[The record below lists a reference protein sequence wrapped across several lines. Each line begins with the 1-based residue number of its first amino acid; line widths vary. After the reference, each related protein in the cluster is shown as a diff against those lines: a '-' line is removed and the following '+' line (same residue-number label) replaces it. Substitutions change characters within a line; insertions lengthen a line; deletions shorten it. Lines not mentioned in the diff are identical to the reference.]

1 MTSTPPPH
9 RSSSASDARA
19 ASPEGSGFD
28 PRRLS
33 EAARI
38 RAAADNELPAD
49 AVPAGEHAAKQI
61 DFERALR
68 DSVGRSMGDA
78 QAPEALRAR
87 VLALMAQQPDEQEHA
102 AVHRHG
108 AHERGREVDPGRAA
122 AGRRPRSMRWAIAAA
137 MVALVGG
144 VAVSQRWL
152 ATPGVPLSSERASL
166 LISFMSEEHKACADF
181 GPLFERKMKVR
192 DEAAAVKEAI
202 ELLARVPEV
211 LELPGD
217 EMARAGYRFAGLG
230 RCHVPGRGRSA
241 HLIYKAQESVS
252 PGAPPVSLFVQEDS
266 GEIALEDQCSYRSEG
281 GDVRPCLRMW
291 RKDGLVYY
299 LITPQGTPDA
309 IRRAFAVPERE
320 ERL

>member
-1 MTSTPPPH
+1 MTSTPPPD
-9 RSSSASDARA
+9 RSFSSAGAPN
-19 ASPEGSGFD
+19 ASPEGPGFD

-38 RAAADNELPAD
+38 RAAADNELPAGE
-49 AVPAGEHAAKQI
+49 VPAGEHAAKQI

-68 DSVGRSMGDA
+68 DAVGRSMGDA
-78 QAPEALRAR
+78 KAPEALRAR
-87 VLALMAQQPDEQEHA
+87 VLALMAEQPAEQEHA

-108 AHERGREVDPGRAA
+108 AHERGRDADPGRAA

-144 VAVSQRWL
+144 AAVTQQWL
-152 ATPGVPLSSERASL
+152 ASPGVPLSSERASL
-166 LISFMSEEHKACADF
+166 LISFMSEEHNACADF

-192 DEAAAVKEAI
+192 DEAAAAKEAI

-217 EMARAGYRFAGLG
+217 EMDRAGYRFAGLG
-230 RCHVPGRGRSA
+230 RCHVPGKGRSA
-241 HLIYKAQESVS
+241 HLIYKAQESLS
-252 PGAPPVSLFVQEDS
+252 PGAPAVSLFVQEDL
-266 GEIALEDQCSYRSEG
+266 GEISLENQCSYRSDG
-281 GDVRPCLRMW
+281 GDTRPCLRMW
-291 RKDGLVYY
+291 RKDGLVYF
-299 LITPQGTPDA
+299 LITPKGTPDA

-320 ERL
+320 ELL